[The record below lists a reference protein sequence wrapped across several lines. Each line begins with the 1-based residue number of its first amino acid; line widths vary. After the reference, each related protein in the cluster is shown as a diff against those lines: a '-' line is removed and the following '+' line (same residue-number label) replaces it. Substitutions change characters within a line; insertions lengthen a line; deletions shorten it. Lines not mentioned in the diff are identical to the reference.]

1 MNKKNETIIIIE
13 DHPLYASAIESSI
26 REIYPGCEVLL
37 YEKIQGVENQ
47 NFDGRHIKFI
57 LMDLILPDSDGY
69 SGVERIISKFMNYPV
84 AIISGRTEANVLR
97 KVRAL
102 GVVAFIPKT
111 LSFSQMTIAL
121 RKLFADGSYFMPNLD
136 LHANVDAE
144 LLSPAED
151 RVMQCLLLGFGNKQ
165 IAFELSLAES
175 TVKSH
180 LAKIFS
186 KLGVTSRSQAL
197 IRYSQ
202 TRE

>member
-1 MNKKNETIIIIE
+1 
-13 DHPLYASAIESSI
+13 
-26 REIYPGCEVLL
+26 
-37 YEKIQGVENQ
+37 
-47 NFDGRHIKFI
+47 
-57 LMDLILPDSDGY
+57 
-69 SGVERIISKFMNYPV
+69 
-84 AIISGRTEANVLR
+84 
-97 KVRAL
+97 
-102 GVVAFIPKT
+102 
-111 LSFSQMTIAL
+111 MTIAL

-136 LHANVDAE
+136 SHAHVDAE

-202 TRE
+202 ARE